1 MGYATAMA
9 FALFAMIFVFTL
21 IQMKFTRGDIEY

>member
-9 FALFAMIFVFTL
+9 FALFALIFGFTL
-21 IQMKFTRGDIEY
+21 IQWKWARGDVEY